1 MHRKRPEGLFIGFNR
16 LDPGRSVEIYWSDL
30 TPGDFITLSVLLIF
44 AFGPYVYA
52 VRSGVSLALATV
64 LSLLLVTFFQAG
76 VDLLGLA
83 FEPIAFLSLIPAIA
97 FEPSMAHRW
106 ITAGWLHADWF
117 HVLSNILVLSLIHI

>member
-1 MHRKRPEGLFIGFNR
+1 MRRTGYDTYPPTAEGPFIAPQTAGGAIHRLQPS
-16 LDPGRSVEIYWSDL
+16 RSGEKCEIYRSDL

-83 FEPIAFLSLIPAIA
+83 FEPIAFLSLDT
-97 FEPSMAHRW
+97 SYCLR
-106 ITAGWLHADWF
+106 T
-117 HVLSNILVLSLIHI
+117 